1 MRCSQRS
8 FLWNARK
15 KIFVDPEE
23 FMKAFEDEEK
33 ETDAKI
39 EEDDSEA
46 YSEEDEADEKNIDYD
61 YRDEAY
67 YALPRKEQKMIDMAF
82 YGYIDENEE
91 PNEQRIIED
100 AAYLGKE
107 IGEWLS
113 HLAMSHGVD
122 AEGFIGLCHR
132 LR

>member
-1 MRCSQRS
+1 
-8 FLWNARK
+8 
-15 KIFVDPEE
+15 
-23 FMKAFEDEEK
+23 MKAFEDEEK

-46 YSEEDEADEKNIDYD
+46 YSEEDEA
-61 YRDEAY
+61 Y

-82 YGYIDENEE
+82 YGYIDENEV

-113 HLAMSHGVD
+113 HLAMSYGVD